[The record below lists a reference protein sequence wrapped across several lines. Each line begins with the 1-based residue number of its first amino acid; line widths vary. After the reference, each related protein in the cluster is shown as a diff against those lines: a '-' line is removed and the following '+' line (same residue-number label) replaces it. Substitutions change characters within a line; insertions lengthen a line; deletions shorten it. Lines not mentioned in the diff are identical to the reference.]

1 MWRAA
6 SDILLFVYCL
16 ISEKLSEAVT
26 EGVA

>member
-6 SDILLFVYCL
+6 SDILFFVYCL

-26 EGVA
+26 EGVV